1 MYVSKQAGQHCLSLA
16 SAHTPLLH
24 ERADRRFASTRK
36 IKMVE
41 RGVGRTD
48 AAPLGGNFL
57 QYTAWEQ
64 PGATI
69 HSIGRW
75 RHVTVELVGVTQLTE
90 VSSKVFVLECR
101 EGVLWLGQGLPRIRD
116 PCSKPV
122 RIIYFFIVA
131 KFLCFSWRFGS
142 CCVHVVISPVFFL
155 QFCLPVPY
163 MASF

>member
-1 MYVSKQAGQHCLSLA
+1 M
-16 SAHTPLLH
+16 PP
-24 ERADRRFASTRK
+24 
-36 IKMVE
+36 
-41 RGVGRTD
+41 
-48 AAPLGGNFL
+48 PLGGNFL

-90 VSSKVFVLECR
+90 VSREVSVLECR

-131 KFLCFSWRFGS
+131 KFLCFLWRFGS
-142 CCVHVVISPVFFL
+142 CCVHVMIFKCSSSSSVLFCAAAFQFLTWHPSKRCSSTYCAVFLVTFFL
-155 QFCLPVPY
+155 WVSP
-163 MASF
+163 SFFFGMT